1 MEKSALPA
9 EAIVYYSAIVAVHVG
24 MSDGTASRVVVYD
37 EDLQREDE
45 QPVRDAASLEPLP
58 PSEAAIARAY
68 ADAAM
73 WPEWE
78 LGY

>member
-9 EAIVYYSAIVAVHVG
+9 EAIVYYSAIVAVHVD

-37 EDLQREDE
+37 EDLQREDK
-45 QPVRDAASLEPLP
+45 QPVRDAASLETLP

-68 ADAAM
+68 ADTAI
-73 WPEWE
+73 WPAWE